1 MAEKPEV
8 MQKVSYDIYCPP
20 KDRASEIKVQFDTYF
35 KYISREF
42 ATKAEAFGDREV
54 SSSKCYLCHR
64 NLRKKLKW
72 FTPNGKH
79 YYCVAF
85 CEKHG
90 YLKGKIRVRKA
101 EDGGLF
107 IVKTTKFISEA
118 KVQELIDK
126 KENKKQEEET
136 SENT

>member
-1 MAEKPEV
+1 M
-8 MQKVSYDIYCPP
+8 
-20 KDRASEIKVQFDTYF
+20 
-35 KYISREF
+35 
-42 ATKAEAFGDREV
+42 
-54 SSSKCYLCHR
+54 
-64 NLRKKLKW
+64 
-72 FTPNGKH
+72 PNGKH

-90 YLKGKIRVRKA
+90 YLKGKIRVRKT

-126 KENKKQEEET
+126 KENKKQEASEES
-136 SENT
+136 SENN